1 MKLTDGKI
9 QIIYLVILITVVIV
23 FWNTILVYP
32 IKLFVVMLHEMSHGL
47 MAIAFGGKI
56 IAIQIDPQIGGYCQ
70 FQMAFSFWGTFMTGS
85 AGYLGSLF
93 WGSLI
98 LVLAVKLERDKYISL
113 VIGIVLLGLSYFVVQ
128 SGEFFGTA
136 MTAGLGIFMLI
147 SFRYFGSLFHDL
159 WLKFLGITSCA
170 YVILDIKDDLIDRS
184 NVGSD
189 ADGIAELIGQSS
201 LFVGIIWMLIA
212 ILNLFVV
219 LRYIYKKQKINFNN
233 SELAE

>member
-1 MKLTDGKI
+1 MKLTGGKI

-47 MAIAFGGKI
+47 MAVAFGGKI

-70 FQMAFSFWGTFMTGS
+70 FEMEPSFWGTFMTGS

-98 LVLAVKLERDKYISL
+98 LVLAVKSERDKYISL
-113 VIGIVLLGLSYFVVQ
+113 VIGIVLLGLSYFVIQ

-147 SFRYFGSLFHDL
+147 SFKYFGSLFHDL
-159 WLKFLGITSCA
+159 WLKFLGITSCS

-184 NVGSD
+184 NIGSD

-201 LFVGIIWMLIA
+201 LLVGIIWMMIA
-212 ILNLFVV
+212 ILNLFIVI
-219 LRYIYKKQKINFNN
+219 RYIYKKQKINFKN
-233 SELAE
+233 SELIE